1 MGQKALLTST
11 DHFRLFVCVYVF
23 RSDFWRIIN
32 ISYLCF
38 IAVFVIQRENKF
50 IFFRDSEDSDWSV
63 EVFFWCFKRKKICYT
78 LYHKISYQLYMRIWK
93 VSIRSTKARSDILH
107 SSRSCSIQKLL
118 FYFWN
123 IHVFILTLF
132 WTCGYQIDT
141 CLLFSL

>member
-11 DHFRLFVCVYVF
+11 DHFWLFVCVYVF

-38 IAVFVIQRENKF
+38 IAVFVILRENKF

-93 VSIRSTKARSDILH
+93 VSISSTKARSDILH

-118 FYFWN
+118 FHFWN

-132 WTCGYQIDT
+132 WTSGYQIDT